1 MSAEPRFN
9 DHQASTPT
17 GARLSVV
24 REKAHSSKSQK
35 PQRSAAGKPSRS
47 ARRRERAPLAVLPS
61 IGPRGRRHYVFFVV
75 LGILMALAMIL
86 FLNIK
91 ITERQYQLV
100 ELRAQETALRQENEQ
115 LSQEIEFYQA
125 PQNLAVR
132 ASQLGMVAAH
142 QQATLN
148 IRENSISGT
157 PLPVVKS
164 ETDSDKPDYNKNMI
178 DPPALSDTDAY
189 ATATQRAQEQ
199 AKKEEKEKAEKEKKE
214 KEAQA
219 SASATASSTSS
230 PAPTPSTNQ

>member
-9 DHQASTPT
+9 EQQASTPA
-17 GARLSVV
+17 GAHLSVV
-24 REKAHSSKSQK
+24 REKAASQAAHKSQ
-35 PQRSAAGKPSRS
+35 RAGTAKQARP

-86 FLNIK
+86 VLNIK
-91 ITERQYQLV
+91 ITQRQYELV

-125 PQNLAVR
+125 PQSLAVR

-142 QQATLN
+142 QQATLD
-148 IRENSISGT
+148 IRGNTISGT
-157 PLPVVKS
+157 PAPVVKS
-164 ETDSDKPDYNKNMI
+164 ENDSDKPDYNKNMI

-199 AKKEEKEKAEKEKKE
+199 AQKEEKEKAEKEKKE
-214 KEAQA
+214 KEAKA
-219 SASATASSTSS
+219 SASATDTPNSS
-230 PAPTPSTNQ
+230 AKPTPSSNQ